1 MNNEQVLISD
11 AKTPHEFPPV
21 ITFLAFHIAIM
32 INICLM
38 FDRQSV
44 SPFNAIHPQMPDK
57 NVTQFTRWSHSE
69 TFSLF

>member
-44 SPFNAIHPQMPDK
+44 SPFQMPDK